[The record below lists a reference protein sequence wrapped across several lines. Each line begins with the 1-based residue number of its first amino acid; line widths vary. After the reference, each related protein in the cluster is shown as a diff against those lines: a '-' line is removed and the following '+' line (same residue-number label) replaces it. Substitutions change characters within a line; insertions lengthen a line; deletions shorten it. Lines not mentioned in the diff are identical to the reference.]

1 MKITIKSINTFTK
14 DKSGNPLMSKMG
26 KPYTRMSIT
35 TEEHDKPLSGFANA
49 QSNTWKVGD
58 TVDVEVTENNGYLN
72 FATAKASPTG
82 LSIEDRDRLLRIEI
96 GVQKLLSLAQPKDDS
111 GWEPVDSKDM
121 PF

>member
-1 MKITIKSINTFTK
+1 MQITIKDIKTFTK
-14 DKSGNPLMSKMG
+14 DKTGAPLISAKTG
-26 KPYTRMSIT
+26 RPYTRMSLT

-96 GVQKLLSLAQPKDDS
+96 GIQKLLSMAQPKKED
-111 GWEPVDSKDM
+111 GWEDVADL